1 MTYSTAD
8 VPEVAES
15 SPRPRWGRRAAI
27 VVAIVL
33 VVVGVKFLL
42 HLLLPRNFAG
52 GGVPLPLELASGPFQ
67 TLYYCGPA
75 APKGVVILGT
85 GDGGWSYWEERVA
98 KHLAER
104 GYAVGG
110 WDCRKFADT
119 RKFDHAELIA
129 GFNAAV
135 EAVKARSRAGDVPVW
150 FAGWSTGAEQAV
162 AAAATSDRHER
173 LAGLLVAAP
182 GTRGRFGITTS
193 DLLGVLPEG
202 PGSFAMTDMARELG
216 KLPVV
221 QFAAGLDPL
230 DDVDWIASVPGPHR
244 VVVLE
249 ATLHDMGGAGDEFL
263 QDLDEGMAW
272 TLDGMAGF
280 DGSQAD
286 N

>member
-1 MTYSTAD
+1 M
-8 VPEVAES
+8 PEVTPEGIETEGPSAR
-15 SPRPRWGRRAAI
+15 RPRWGRQTAI
-27 VVAIVL
+27 VVAIL
-33 VVVGVKFLL
+33 LLVVGVKFLL

-52 GGVPLPLELASGPFQ
+52 SGVPLPIELASGPFQ

-98 KHLAER
+98 THLAER

-119 RKFDHAELIA
+119 RSFDHAELIA
-129 GFNAAV
+129 GFRAAV
-135 EAVKARSRAGDVPVW
+135 EAVEVRGRAGDVPVW

-162 AAAATSDRHER
+162 AAAATPDRPEK
-173 LAGLLVAAP
+173 LAGVLVAAP

-202 PGSFAMTDMARELG
+202 PGSFAMADMARELG
-216 KLPVV
+216 DMPVV

-263 QDLDEGMAW
+263 KDLDEGMAW
-272 TLDGMAGF
+272 TLEVGQR
-280 DGSQAD
+280 SR
-286 N
+286 